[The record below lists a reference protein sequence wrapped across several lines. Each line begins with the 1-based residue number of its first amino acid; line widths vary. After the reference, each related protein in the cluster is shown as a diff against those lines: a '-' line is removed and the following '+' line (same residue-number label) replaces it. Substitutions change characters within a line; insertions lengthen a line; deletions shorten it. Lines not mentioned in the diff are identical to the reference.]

1 MNVLNTKMILLCF
14 KKFSEII
21 IFIAVSSKFC
31 ISFAE
36 GLSSIYF
43 VSLLDSNN
51 GVVRERE
58 DGVAD
63 KEGTIDKDT
72 HDISI
77 FKASF
82 PFFFFFHVL
91 GNYKLRNGKFY

>member
-1 MNVLNTKMILLCF
+1 MG
-14 KKFSEII
+14 
-21 IFIAVSSKFC
+21 VSSKFC

-36 GLSSIYF
+36 SLSSIYI
-43 VSLLDSNN
+43 VSLLDSND

-63 KEGTIDKDT
+63 EEGTIDKDT
-72 HDISI
+72 HGITI

-82 PFFFFFHVL
+82 PFFFFL
-91 GNYKLRNGKFY
+91 PCSG